1 MKKYIDKQTCYHT
14 NKKGE
19 VVQYKYTYLRD
30 YDSKKLRNKR
40 LIKKIKTKKWLYISK
55 KLITNEEE
63 LLKLSTNIN
72 GNLYFTPF
80 STSKILNIQ
89 YSKFLKWIDS
99 DRIPHPPFKI
109 EDCSNY
115 KHNCKFYPD
124 SFIFWLIE
132 IFTTYY
138 KYNKVY
144 DLRYKRS
151 KDLKLL
157 IFSKYEE
164 ILKSYT
170 HKRIDNFSILE

>member
-1 MKKYIDKQTCYHT
+1 MKKYIDRQTCYYT
-14 NKKGE
+14 NKKGDTI
-19 VVQYKYTYLRD
+19 QYKYSYLRD
-30 YDSKKLRNKR
+30 YDSKKVRSKR
-40 LIKKIKTKKWLYISK
+40 LLKKIKTKKWLYKSK

-63 LLKLSTNIN
+63 LLELATSIN

-99 DRIPHPPFKI
+99 DRMPAPPFKL
-109 EDCSNY
+109 EDCSKF
-115 KHNCKFYPD
+115 KHNCKFYPS
-124 SFIFWLIE
+124 SFIFWLIG
-132 IFTTYY
+132 IFSTYY

-157 IFSKYEE
+157 IFSKFNE
-164 ILKSYT
+164 ILKTYSE
-170 HKRIDNFSILE
+170 KRIDNLPIIA